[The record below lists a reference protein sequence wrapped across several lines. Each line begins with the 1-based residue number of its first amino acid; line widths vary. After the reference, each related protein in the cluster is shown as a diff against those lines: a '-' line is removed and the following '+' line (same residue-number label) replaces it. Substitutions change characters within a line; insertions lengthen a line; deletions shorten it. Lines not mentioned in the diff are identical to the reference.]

1 MAEDRFGLDHC
12 TLPIE
17 RLRFVTKLS
26 NVAVGRYQ
34 GDRGHSSRMIG
45 GPSGRKQRLGLSRAQ
60 TTRILEDK
68 MCHGERMS
76 AVDTTRLRM
85 DRPQSLMLIVAVWML
100 EGTDWYR
107 CHSDGRA

>member
-1 MAEDRFGLDHC
+1 
-12 TLPIE
+12 
-17 RLRFVTKLS
+17 
-26 NVAVGRYQ
+26 
-34 GDRGHSSRMIG
+34 
-45 GPSGRKQRLGLSRAQ
+45 
-60 TTRILEDK
+60 